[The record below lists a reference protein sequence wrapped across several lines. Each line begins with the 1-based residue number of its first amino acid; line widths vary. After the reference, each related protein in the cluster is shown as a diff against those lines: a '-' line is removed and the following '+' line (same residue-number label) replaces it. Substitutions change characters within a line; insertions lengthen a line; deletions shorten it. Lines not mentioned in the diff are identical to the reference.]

1 MSALPPIA
9 DIRQC
14 KWNVRKVPKAD
25 IPLGGRRNLCEHQRK
40 GVASGDLWG
49 CRAPTGGS
57 PSAVS
62 KCRRGWPGRANRRG
76 AKSKR
81 PSRQASRQEPS
92 SISGS
97 YGTLQDSC
105 WLQNCPRCAQS
116 APNYFIVIAS
126 PLRSAFA
133 ISPTCRPE
141 SSRMAPFWL
150 VSTIARTPPPT
161 ASPAPA
167 AA

>member
-1 MSALPPIA
+1 MSALPPIE

-14 KWNVRKVPKAD
+14 RWDVRKVPKAD
-25 IPLGGRRNLCEHQRK
+25 PADRHRVRKHPTAVEDLGQLRDAQILVLAAELRR
-40 GVASGDLWG
+40 W
-49 CRAPTGGS
+49 
-57 PSAVS
+57 
-62 KCRRGWPGRANRRG
+62 
-76 AKSKR
+76 
-81 PSRQASRQEPS
+81 
-92 SISGS
+92 
-97 YGTLQDSC
+97 
-105 WLQNCPRCAQS
+105 AQP

>member
-1 MSALPPIA
+1 MSRHPIDVRATSAIPPIA
-9 DIRQC
+9 DIHQRGVHVRLVPIADLADRHR
-14 KWNVRKVPKAD
+14 VRK
-25 IPLGGRRNLCEHQRK
+25 LRM
-40 GVASGDLWG
+40 
-49 CRAPTGGS
+49 
-57 PSAVS
+57 
-62 KCRRGWPGRANRRG
+62 
-76 AKSKR
+76 
-81 PSRQASRQEPS
+81 PSRVR
-92 SISGS
+92 

-105 WLQNCPRCAQS
+105 WLQNCPRWAQS